1 MLRHTAFRST
11 SITREWPWAQPDTSS
26 RRFVGVLRRKRKERA
41 TELPPLPERWQ
52 RFVADAV
59 EVRRRWHEVVAGL
72 REGPVRDRL
81 VELGDKIDAGVLAVH
96 ATASRASDA
105 ERIAATLDAD
115 RVTEDYKR
123 AKRDPGADPA
133 LLDALTARFTSVQ
146 RVLNALDD
154 VDRELRLL
162 DVRLGAVVARGAEV
176 ALTAGQGSDELGRE
190 LDAVVAELGALQQ
203 SLDSLG

>member
-1 MLRHTAFRST
+1 
-11 SITREWPWAQPDTSS
+11 
-26 RRFVGVLRRKRKERA
+26 VLRRNRKERKA
-41 TELPPLPERWQ
+41 QAAAADLAPLPARWQ
-52 RFVADAV
+52 PFVADAV
-59 EVRRRWHEVVAGL
+59 EVRRRWQEVVAGL
-72 REGPVRDRL
+72 RDGPVRDRL

-96 ATASRASDA
+96 ATASRAADA
-105 ERIAATLDAD
+105 DRIASTLDAD

-123 AKRDPGADPA
+123 AKRDPSVDPV
-133 LLDALTARFTSVQ
+133 LLDAMTERFTSVQ

-154 VDRELRLL
+154 VDRQLRLL

>member
-1 MLRHTAFRST
+1 M
-11 SITREWPWAQPDTSS
+11 
-26 RRFVGVLRRKRKERA
+26 LRRKRKKASDAELA
-41 TELPPLPERWQ
+41 PLPPRWQ
-52 RFVADAV
+52 PFVADAV
-59 EVRRRWHEVVAGL
+59 EVRRRWHDVVAGL

-96 ATASRASDA
+96 ATASRAADA
-105 ERIAATLDAD
+105 DRIAATLDAD
-115 RVTEDYKR
+115 RVTDDYKR
-123 AKRDPGADPA
+123 AKRDPSVDPV

-146 RVLNALDD
+146 RVLNSLDD
-154 VDRELRLL
+154 VDRQLRLL

>member
-1 MLRHTAFRST
+1 M
-11 SITREWPWAQPDTSS
+11 
-26 RRFVGVLRRKRKERA
+26 LRRKRKTTPSVTA
-41 TELPPLPERWQ
+41 ADLAPLPARWQ
-52 RFVADAV
+52 SFVADAV
-59 EVRRRWHEVVAGL
+59 EVRRRWHDVVSGL

-96 ATASRASDA
+96 ATASRAADA
-105 ERIAATLDAD
+105 ERIAATLDAE

-123 AKRDPGADPA
+123 AKRDPTVDPA
-133 LLDALTARFTSVQ
+133 MLDALTVRFTSVQ

-154 VDRELRLL
+154 VDRQLRLL

-176 ALTAGQGSDELGRE
+176 ALTAGQGSEELGAE
-190 LDAVVAELGALQQ
+190 LDAVVAELGALQS

>member
-1 MLRHTAFRST
+1 
-11 SITREWPWAQPDTSS
+11 
-26 RRFVGVLRRKRKERA
+26 VLRRKRKDKDA
-41 TELPPLPERWQ
+41 AAALAPLPARWQ
-52 RFVADAV
+52 PFVADAV
-59 EVRRRWHEVVAGL
+59 EVRQRWHEVVTGL

-96 ATASRASDA
+96 ATAARAADA
-105 ERIAATLDAD
+105 ERIAATLDAE

-123 AKRDPGADPA
+123 AKRDPGVDPV

-154 VDRELRLL
+154 VDRQLRLL
-162 DVRLGAVVARGAEV
+162 DVRMGAVVARGAEV